1 MLDKIDLSQELKK
14 PEFKAVMADFEP
26 RLISLQRRAIKM
38 EIPVI
43 VIFEGWEAAGK
54 ASLMNRL
61 ILSLDPRHFSVHNIN
76 GPNEDERHR
85 PFLWRYWVRTP
96 EAGRMAIFDRSWYR
110 RVLIEK
116 VRKLTTRKQLK
127 SAYKEI
133 NNFER
138 NLTDHGTVVI
148 KLFLH
153 ISREEQKKRFKKLE
167 SDPDTAWRVTKDDW
181 LHHKKY
187 DDYLS
192 AAEHMLEKTS
202 TAPAPW
208 VVVPAT
214 DHNFAVAQI
223 FDTTI
228 SAVENKISEVADS
241 GGVSRIVYGSP
252 VELPRI
258 PEVRLESVDLSPSIK
273 REDYGKKLKKLQ
285 KRLADLEKPVYKKKI
300 PVVLVYEGWD
310 AAGKGGNIKR
320 LTQPLDPRI
329 YDVIPVGAPNDEELK
344 HHYLWRF
351 WRRLPPAGHI
361 AIFDRSWYGRVLV
374 ERVEGLCSPNEWKA
388 AYQEINEFEEQLFNF
403 GGIIR
408 KFWLHIDKE
417 MQLERFEERKRT
429 PHKQWKIT
437 DEDWRNRE
445 KWDSY
450 LEAVE
455 EMLSRTSTAWAPWTI
470 VESNSKHFAR
480 LKTIETVIDAIK
492 EGSERRDGGPEDEE
506 NE

>member
-1 MLDKIDLSQELKK
+1 MLDKIDLEQELKK
-14 PEFKAVMADFEP
+14 PELKAVMADFEP
-26 RLISLQRRAIKM
+26 RLVALQRRAIEM
-38 EIPVI
+38 GIPVI
-43 VIFEGWEAAGK
+43 VVFEGWEAAGK
-54 ASLMNRL
+54 ASLINRL
-61 ILSLDPRHFSVHNIN
+61 ILSLDPRRFSVHNIN
-76 GPNEDERHR
+76 SPSEDESLR
-85 PFLWRYWVRTP
+85 PFLWRFWVRTP

-110 RVLIEK
+110 RVLLER
-116 VRKLTTRKQLK
+116 VRKLVSGKQLK
-127 SAYKEI
+127 FAYGEI

-138 NLTDHGTVVI
+138 NLADHGAVI
-148 KLFLH
+148 VKLFLH
-153 ISREEQKKRFKKLE
+153 ISKEEQKRRFKKLE
-167 SDPDTAWRVTKDDW
+167 SDADTAWRVTKDDW

-192 AAEHMLEKTS
+192 AAEQMLEKTS
-202 TAPAPW
+202 TEYAPW

-214 DHNFAVAQI
+214 NHNFAVAKI

-228 SAVENKISEVADS
+228 RAIESKIGETSAS
-241 GGVSRIVYGSP
+241 GGVSRIATGP
-252 VELPRI
+252 PLELPRV
-258 PEVRLESVDLSPSIK
+258 PEVRLESVDLSPAIE

-285 KRLADLEKPVYKKKI
+285 KRLADLERPVYKKKI

-320 LTQPLDPRI
+320 LTQTLDPRI
-329 YDVIPVGAPNDEELK
+329 YDVIPVGAPNDEEIK

-351 WRRLPPAGHI
+351 WRRLPTAGQI

-374 ERVEGLCSPNEWKA
+374 ERVEGLCSPNEWKS
-388 AYQEINEFEEQLFNF
+388 AYREINEFEEQLFNF

-417 MQLERFEERKRT
+417 TQLERFEERKRI
-429 PHKQWKIT
+429 PYKRWKIT
-437 DEDWRNRE
+437 EEDWRNRD
-445 KWDSY
+445 KWDLY

-455 EMLSRTSTAWAPWTI
+455 EMLSRTNTACAPWTI

-492 EGSERRDGGPEDEE
+492 KRNDSCGVRPEDEE
-506 NE
+506 